1 MGIFAPIITDAGAAL
16 FTRAVGESK
25 ALVFTHAE
33 LGVGVTAG
41 APGALTE
48 LVTRVC
54 DASLDEIRL
63 EGDVIKA
70 PVLFTN
76 RAQSGF
82 LPGFTVMEIGLFARL
97 AGESADV
104 LIAYATAGMG
114 GEGILVPGDALTE
127 FTYLFQLRF
136 DGAADVVMSAEGIQ
150 YVTFDTLTRV
160 KDELSARIEAL
171 EGKAD
176 RCVALA
182 VTALSA
188 AWTGDGPYEQ
198 VISVTGMAEQL
209 NAVVGLSRAATAE
222 QARVCRAARLRPI
235 GQGAGSIT
243 LAADGPAPAIDL
255 PLTVI
260 ILG

>member
-33 LGVGVTAG
+33 LGVGATAG

-54 DASLDEIRL
+54 DASLDAIRL

-76 RAQSGF
+76 RAEFGF
-82 LPGFTVMEIGLFARL
+82 LPGFTVTEIGLFAHL

-104 LIAYATAGMG
+104 LIAYATAGVG

-136 DGAADVVMSAEGIQ
+136 DGAAEVVMSAEGIQ
-150 YVTFDTLTRV
+150 YVTFDTLMRV
-160 KDELSARIEAL
+160 KDELAARIEAL
-171 EGKAD
+171 EGKAES
-176 RCVALA
+176 CVALA
-182 VTALSA
+182 ATALAS

-198 VISVTGMAEQL
+198 EIAISGITESS
-209 NAVVGLSRAATAE
+209 NAIVGLSRAATADE
-222 QARVCRAARLRPI
+222 AKVCRAARLRPT

-243 LAADGPAPAIDL
+243 LAADGPAPGIDL